1 MTDQEV
7 WEVFAKVQTSLW
19 VRRISI
25 LNSGSHC
32 QIEQPLVLSNFI
44 IHMCVCVCACVCVC
58 VTVCIKY
65 FNCGNRLLS
74 KIISRLN

>member
-7 WEVFAKVQTSLW
+7 WEVFAKVQISLW

-32 QIEQPLVLSNFI
+32 QIEQPLVLSIFI
-44 IHMCVCVCACVCVC
+44 THMCVHVCVY
-58 VTVCIKY
+58 V
-65 FNCGNRLLS
+65 
-74 KIISRLN
+74 

>member
-44 IHMCVCVCACVCVC
+44 IHMCVHVCVY
-58 VTVCIKY
+58 V
-65 FNCGNRLLS
+65 
-74 KIISRLN
+74 

>member
-7 WEVFAKVQTSLW
+7 WEVFAKVQISLW

-44 IHMCVCVCACVCVC
+44 IHMCVHVCVC
-58 VTVCIKY
+58 IFGLPLTFGSSQARDQTHSIAA
-65 FNCGNRLLS
+65 
-74 KIISRLN
+74 I